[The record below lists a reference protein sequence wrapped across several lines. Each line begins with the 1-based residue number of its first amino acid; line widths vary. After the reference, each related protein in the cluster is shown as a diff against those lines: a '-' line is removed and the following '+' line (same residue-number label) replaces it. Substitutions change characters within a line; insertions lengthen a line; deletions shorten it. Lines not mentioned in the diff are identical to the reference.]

1 MPSKEED
8 GKQGQRSEKEADHS
22 RGWQGVGLGG
32 QGTGQMSG
40 VPWLYEL
47 SLSMGPT
54 RGATPA
60 QDMPACHN
68 DDILSDAGHLLDGQ
82 VAHSAECGLEKT
94 WRRPYQSCSAG
105 EDPTQEESDCVEGS
119 VLPPATL
126 SQASQGVTS
135 ADMQIGVLTSLD

>member
-1 MPSKEED
+1 MPSKEEEE
-8 GKQGQRSEKEADHS
+8 KQGQRSEKEADHS
-22 RGWQGVGLGG
+22 GGWQGVGLGG

-60 QDMPACHN
+60 QDMPARHN

-94 WRRPYQSCSAG
+94 WRRPYQSCSVG
-105 EDPTQEESDCVEGS
+105 EDLTQEEPDCVEGS
-119 VLPPATL
+119 CPPASYPVT
-126 SQASQGVTS
+126 GVTS
-135 ADMQIGVLTSLD
+135 ADMQIDVLTSLD